1 MSLSALR
8 RRRPV
13 SEINVTPFVDVML
26 VLLVIFMVT
35 APIIQQGVPVDLPEV
50 TAEPLPGDESALVVS
65 VTGDGE
71 VYLADEAV
79 ALDALGAEVL
89 ALGKEVPGRPVYL
102 RADHRARYGA
112 VVAVMAEL
120 RRVGI
125 KNLGMI
131 TDPEA
136 A

>member
-1 MSLSALR
+1 MSGEIGSG
-8 RRRPV
+8 
-13 SEINVTPFVDVML
+13 STISGINVTPLVDVML

-79 ALDALGAEVL
+79 ELDALGAEVL
-89 ALGKEVPGRPVYL
+89 ALVKEMPGRPVYL